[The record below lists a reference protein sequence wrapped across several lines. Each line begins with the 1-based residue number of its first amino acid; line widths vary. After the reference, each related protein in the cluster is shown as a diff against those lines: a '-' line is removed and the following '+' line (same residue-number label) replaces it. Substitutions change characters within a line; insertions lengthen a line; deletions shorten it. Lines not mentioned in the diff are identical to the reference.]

1 MGKLIDLFG
10 SKKTTFVNV
19 FLVITICKFIAAPGV
34 KFAKFFAT

>member
-19 FLVITICKFIAAPGV
+19 FLVILV
-34 KFAKFFAT
+34 FATTVNAI